1 MLREIKNSTDIKIF
15 ILYLLMQL
23 DREIDYSTLN
33 DIAVQD
39 DFINQ
44 FDLIENLDALTNGN
58 SIVKTERDGKE
69 YYAITPR
76 GRAAAGA
83 LESSLSAQI
92 KAVSLRSA
100 LRLLDFER
108 NGAKAE
114 SRIEDLPDGRAE
126 FYYSVTDKRGKV
138 MNGSLTLE
146 TRRAAEK
153 LKLNFD
159 DRAEFI

>member
-58 SIVKTERDGKE
+58 SIVKTE
-69 YYAITPR
+69 PR
-76 GRAAAGA
+76 R
-83 LESSLSAQI
+83 
-92 KAVSLRSA
+92 
-100 LRLLDFER
+100 
-108 NGAKAE
+108 
-114 SRIEDLPDGRAE
+114 
-126 FYYSVTDKRGKV
+126 
-138 MNGSLTLE
+138 
-146 TRRAAEK
+146 
-153 LKLNFD
+153 
-159 DRAEFI
+159 